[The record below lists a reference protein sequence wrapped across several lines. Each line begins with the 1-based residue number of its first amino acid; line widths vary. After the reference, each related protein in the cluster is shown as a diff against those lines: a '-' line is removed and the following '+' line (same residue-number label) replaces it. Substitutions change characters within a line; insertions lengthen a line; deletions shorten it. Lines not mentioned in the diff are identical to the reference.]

1 MTDNDSSDDSSNGWF
16 TARKAFLSMFTLT
29 LVSMLAVEPVM
40 AQSSSP
46 TLVCQSASQTAN
58 PTALGNLVQRFF
70 QLTTLVGLLGMF
82 AIWQGGSLAEI
93 LTLSQRQKR
102 NIKEYKSSSLKAAI
116 VLVLIGPLFTV
127 GASTLVGSR
136 MACLDLTSL

>member
-16 TARKAFLSMFTLT
+16 TARKAFLTMFTLT
-29 LVSMLAVEPVM
+29 IVSMVAVEPVM
-40 AQSSSP
+40 AQSS
-46 TLVCQSASQTAN
+46 TLVCQSASASAT
-58 PTALGNLVQRFF
+58 PTALGNLIQRFF

-116 VLVLIGPLFTV
+116 TLVLIGPLFTV
-127 GASTLVGSR
+127 GASSLVGSR